1 MSKYLNLTGL
11 ERLWGKVKGL
21 VATETGKC
29 VKSTEK
35 GQANGV
41 ATLGADGKVPQSQL
55 PELDLSL
62 YKVVGS
68 LPDSDINEDKIYLV
82 LSAESGTQNTYT
94 EYIYVDSKWEKLG
107 EYKAAVDLTNY
118 VKFTDLASAEKAGA
132 MSASDKAK
140 LDGLSNYTH
149 PAGSAPNK
157 AEGLYKIS
165 TDGQSHV
172 KSAVAV
178 TKDDI
183 TALGIPAQDTT
194 YGKATTSADGL
205 MAKED
210 KSKLDG
216 LKNVTTISTD
226 HASDSVDV
234 IINFDDSEQNTDTIN
249 AATATTAGVMSA
261 ADKSKLDGVATG
273 ATADE
278 AISDGEIDEICV

>member
-1 MSKYLNLTGL
+1 MDLTGL
-11 ERLWGKVKGL
+11 ERLWGKVKGH

-62 YKVVGS
+62 YKVVES
-68 LPDSDINEDKIYLV
+68 LPESDINEDKIYLV

-149 PAGSAPNK
+149 PAGSAADK

-172 KSAVAV
+172 KSAAAV

-210 KSKLDG
+210 KAKLDG
-216 LKNVTTISTD
+216 LKNVTSVYTEHSEDNVEIRIGLDGGSTL
-226 HASDSVDV
+226 
-234 IINFDDSEQNTDTIN
+234 EDTIN
-249 AATATTAGVMSA
+249 AATSGNAGVMSA
-261 ADKSKLDGVATG
+261 ADKAKLDGVATG